1 MAMLQTG
8 SFYGGVRRRVE
19 ASGVTLAE
27 TVYSPGFAVPPHS
40 HGHPFLCVALA
51 GSFTERFEGRARRF
65 GPPELFYYP
74 ADGTHSETFH
84 ADGGRLF
91 NIQLGLDWLARMAAV
106 GVSVPED
113 FLAGGHDRVGWLAG
127 QIYREFRGD
136 DIASPLAL
144 DGYLLAALGE
154 LERVAEV
161 HQRNRSPVWLGRVTE
176 LLHARFAESI
186 GLSDVAAAV
195 ELNPTHV
202 ARVFRR
208 HHGCS
213 IGDYVRRLR
222 IDHARA
228 ALADPRLSLS
238 RIALDAGFAD
248 QSHFTRTFR
257 RVLGCSP
264 AQYRRALRG
273 GRDG

>member
-1 MAMLQTG
+1 MERGA
-8 SFYGGVRRRVE
+8 FYGGVRRRVE
-19 ASGVTLAE
+19 AGGVTLAE
-27 TVYSPGFAVPPHS
+27 TEYSPRFAVPAHS
-40 HGHPFLCVALA
+40 HGHPFLCVTLA

-84 ADGGRLF
+84 AEGGRLF
-91 NIQLGLDWLARMAAV
+91 NIQLGIDWLGRMAAV
-106 GVSVPED
+106 GVAVPD
-113 FLAGGHDRVGWLAG
+113 AFLSGGHDRVGWLAG

-136 DIASPLAL
+136 DVASPLAL
-144 DGYLLAALGE
+144 DGYLLAAIGE

-161 HQRNRSPVWLGRVTE
+161 RQRSRSPAWLERARE

-186 GLSDVAAAV
+186 GLADVAAAV
-195 ELNPTHV
+195 DVHPTHL

-208 HHGCS
+208 QHGCS

-222 IDHARA
+222 IERARA

-257 RVLGCSP
+257 RETGCSP

>member
-1 MAMLQTG
+1 MATIERG

-19 ASGVTLAE
+19 AGGVTLAE
-27 TVYSPGFAVPPHS
+27 TEYSPRYAVPAHS
-40 HGHPFLCVALA
+40 HGHPFLCVTLA

-65 GPPELFYYP
+65 DPPDLFYYP
-74 ADGTHSETFH
+74 ADGMHSETFH
-84 ADGGRLF
+84 AAGGRLF
-91 NIQLGLDWLARMAAV
+91 NIQLGLDWLGRMAAV
-106 GVSVPED
+106 GVAVPD
-113 FLAGGHDRVGWLAG
+113 AFLAGGHDRVGWLAG

-154 LERVAEV
+154 LVRVAEV
-161 HQRNRSPVWLGRVTE
+161 REQNRSPAWLGRVTE
-176 LLHARFAESI
+176 LLHARFAEPI
-186 GLSDVAAAV
+186 GLADVAAAV
-195 ELNPTHV
+195 ELHPTHV

-208 HHGCS
+208 YHGCS

-228 ALADPRLSLS
+228 ALADPRLPLS
-238 RIALDAGFAD
+238 RIALDTGFAD

-264 AQYRRALRG
+264 AQYRRALGG
-273 GRDG
+273 GREG